1 MYNPEKNCQKCGE
14 KIGGKAYYIVRLD
27 CIYDG
32 KEVSACKS
40 LVVCSK
46 CYNMLKLWLKIQD
59 E

>member
-1 MYNPEKNCQKCGE
+1 MNNYERNCQRCGE

-32 KEVSACKS
+32 KEVSACKT
-40 LVVCSK
+40 VIVCSN
-46 CYNMLKLWLKIQD
+46 CHNGLKSWLKIQN